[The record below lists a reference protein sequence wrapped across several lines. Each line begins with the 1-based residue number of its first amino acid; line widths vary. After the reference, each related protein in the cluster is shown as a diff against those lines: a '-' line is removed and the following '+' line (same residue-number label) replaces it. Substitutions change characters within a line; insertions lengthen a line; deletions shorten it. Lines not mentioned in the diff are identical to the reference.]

1 MWSLVTFQQF
11 SLPFLV
17 ANGSVP
23 LTKPSS
29 SRVSFLMELS
39 HRISFHPS
47 TPFWEHLSY
56 FVSHLHDSLWL
67 ILGNFS
73 LLLNSWVQRR
83 PVESRPSPNHPSTSP
98 SIRCKE
104 KSTAFQVHVCSS
116 AKKRSKGEAMSLPIF
131 FSCLSFSFLHDFLP
145 RNKVDLLRF
154 FFFFLVISSP
164 LITS

>member
-1 MWSLVTFQQF
+1 MLSLITFQQF

-17 ANGSVP
+17 ANGSVL

-56 FVSHLHDSLWL
+56 FISHLLVSLWL

-83 PVESRPSPNHPSTSP
+83 PVESRPSLNH
-98 SIRCKE
+98 
-104 KSTAFQVHVCSS
+104 SS
-116 AKKRSKGEAMSLPIF
+116 ASPTVMCEERSAACRCLWVVRLKREVKVKPWF
-131 FSCLSFSFLHDFLP
+131 FTFSFSAYPSHFCM
-145 RNKVDLLRF
+145 
-154 FFFFLVISSP
+154 
-164 LITS
+164 TSCQETR